1 MNLEIILVR
10 TVLVLTAALSVG
22 ISLWGGYY
30 LLTGLMS
37 WRRPMDYGRHPA
49 GTRFAVLIA
58 ARNEELVIGPLINSL
73 LEQEY
78 PAELYDIYVIPNNC
92 TDNTALA
99 ARQFGA
105 EVLECTVPVR
115 SKGEV
120 LRFAEEQL
128 SGRRY
133 DAFCVFDADN
143 IADEQ
148 FLARMNDAF
157 CAGAQVCKGAMRAKN
172 PYDSWLSGCYG
183 LYFTLFDTFFS
194 RARMSCGLSSKLVGT
209 GFAVHRAVLERF
221 GGWNTSTIAE
231 DAEFAAQCAA
241 NGVRVCFV
249 PGALTYD
256 EAPNDFAVSLR
267 QRRRWCSGI
276 MDVAVRMDAPLVSAL
291 RGSAPLRALDALLIV
306 NAPFLQ
312 ALTLLPLTLTILSS
326 LVQGTAGTLALT
338 GAVSLTLSTLGLM
351 ALAALLAYLGGYRD
365 RRVVRT
371 VAGFPLFMAAWL
383 PLQLVSLV
391 SRTRSWQPI
400 AHTRAVRA
408 ENLHDAGFLTTI

>member
-1 MNLEIILVR
+1 ME
-10 TVLVLTAALSVG
+10 
-22 ISLWGGYY
+22 SLKKQ
-30 LLTGLMS
+30 
-37 WRRPMDYGRHPA
+37 DYPDA
-49 GTRFAVLIA
+49 
-58 ARNEELVIGPLINSL
+58 
-73 LEQEY
+73 
-78 PAELYDIYVIPNNC
+78 LYDIFVIPNNC
-92 TDNTALA
+92 TDDTESEALCA
-99 ARQFGA
+99 GA
-105 EVLECTVPVR
+105 KIFRCFEPVR
-115 SKGEV
+115 CKGDALHEAV
-120 LRFAEEQL
+120 AWLLPQ
-128 SGRRY
+128 RY

-365 RRVVRT
+365 RRIVRT
-371 VAGFPLFMAAWL
+371 VAGFPIFMAAWL

-408 ENLHDAGFLTTI
+408 ESLRGAGFLTTI